1 MSKFSHLSSLV
12 FNKPLMVTQDYAETI
27 AVVLSDRLNLDVEG
41 LQIKSDAKDQRVA
54 TTNKGVA
61 VIPIVGSMSH
71 RSTGIEAMSGM
82 TSYTTLQKQFEAAFN
97 DPKVGSI
104 LMDIDSP
111 GGSVA
116 GAFDFR
122 DYLMSKK
129 GTKPV
134 YALARDAMC
143 SAAYLI
149 GSTADKVYATQT
161 ARVGSIGVVAMHTD
175 ASGKMEKEGLKPT
188 FISAGK
194 FKTAGNPYEK
204 LEGEKLKYLQDSVDE
219 SYDMFINAVAD
230 ARGIDKKAIR
240 DTEARVYGGKK
251 AVEIGLADGIRTYE
265 SVIAEMSAPNF
276 TTQGTRMENEL
287 NIKEAK
293 IADLTAAN
301 TKLQSDNEALRKQV
315 LDAGF
320 KITSEGLIAK
330 EAPEMIYVGGE
341 QIDASTLPKSVVD
354 ALKEKADTELT
365 SLATSEYPNLKASVA
380 KKLYATF
387 GEDEEMKEAI
397 AAFNTKMGSFLEEKG
412 DTDPGVEQKT
422 AQEKYDAAVKANM
435 EATGADKITAYAN
448 VANTEEGK
456 KLIQAIY
463 KEKE

>member
-97 DPKVGSI
+97 DPNVGSI

-265 SVIAEMSAPNF
+265 SVLAEMSAPNF
-276 TTQGTRMENEL
+276 TTQGTKMENEV
-287 NIKEAK
+287 NIEEAK

-301 TKLQSDNEALRKQV
+301 TKLQSDNETLRKQV

-397 AAFNTKMGSFLEEKG
+397 AAFNAKMGSFLEEKG

-448 VANTEEGK
+448 VANTDEGK

>member
-41 LQIKSDAKDQRVA
+41 LQIKSDAKDQREA

-61 VIPIVGSMSH
+61 VIPIIGSMSH
-71 RSTGIEAMSGM
+71 RATGIEAMSGM
-82 TSYTTLQKQFEAAFN
+82 TSYATLQKQFEAAFN
-97 DPKVGSI
+97 DPNVGSI

-175 ASGKMEKEGLKPT
+175 VSDKMEKDGIKPT

-219 SYDMFINAVAD
+219 SYDMFINAVAE

-240 DTEARVYGGKK
+240 ETEARVYGGKK

-265 SVIAEMSAPNF
+265 SVLAEMSAPNF
-276 TTQGTRMENEL
+276 TTQGIRMENEV
-287 NIKEAK
+287 NIEEAK

-320 KITSEGLIAK
+320 KITPEGLVAK
-330 EAPEMIYVGGE
+330 EAPEMISVGGE

-365 SLATSEYPNLKASVA
+365 VLATTEYPNLKASVA

-397 AAFNTKMGSFLEEKG
+397 AAFNANMGSFLEEKG

>member
-82 TSYTTLQKQFEAAFN
+82 TSYSTLQKQFEAAFN

-204 LEGEKLKYLQDSVDE
+204 LEGDKLKYLQDSVDE

-230 ARGIDKKAIR
+230 ARGIDKKVIR

-301 TKLQSDNEALRKQV
+301 TKLQSNNEALRKQV

-365 SLATSEYPNLKASVA
+365 LLATSEYPNLKASVA

-448 VANTEEGK
+448 VASTEEGK

>member
-71 RSTGIEAMSGM
+71 RATGIEAMSGM

-97 DPKVGSI
+97 DPNVGSI

-204 LEGEKLKYLQDSVDE
+204 LEGDKLKYLQDSVDE

-230 ARGIDKKAIR
+230 ARGIDKKVIR

-265 SVIAEMSAPNF
+265 SVLAEMSAPNF

-365 SLATSEYPNLKASVA
+365 LLATSEYPNLKASVA

-448 VANTEEGK
+448 VASTEEGK

>member
-71 RSTGIEAMSGM
+71 RATGIEAMSGM

-365 SLATSEYPNLKASVA
+365 LLATSEYPNLKASVA

>member
-54 TTNKGVA
+54 TTNKGIA

-82 TSYTTLQKQFEAAFN
+82 TSYSTLQRQFEAAFN
-97 DPKVGSI
+97 DPNVGSI

-149 GSTADKVYATQT
+149 GSTADKVYVTQT

-204 LEGEKLKYLQDSVDE
+204 LEGDKLKYLQDSVDE

-230 ARGIDKKAIR
+230 ARGIDKKVIR

-276 TTQGTRMENEL
+276 TTQGIRMENKL
-287 NIKEAK
+287 NIEEAK
-293 IADLTAAN
+293 IADLTVAN

-365 SLATSEYPNLKASVA
+365 LLATSEYPNLKASVA

-448 VANTEEGK
+448 VASTEEGK

>member
-97 DPKVGSI
+97 DPNVGSI

-204 LEGEKLKYLQDSVDE
+204 LEGDKLKYLQDSVDE

-230 ARGIDKKAIR
+230 ARGIDKKVIR

-265 SVIAEMSAPNF
+265 SVLAEMSAPNF
-276 TTQGTRMENEL
+276 TTQGTRMENKL

-365 SLATSEYPNLKASVA
+365 LLATSEYPNLKASVA

>member
-265 SVIAEMSAPNF
+265 SVLAEMSAPNF
-276 TTQGTRMENEL
+276 TTQGTKMENEV
-287 NIKEAK
+287 NIEEAK

-365 SLATSEYPNLKASVA
+365 VLATTEYPNLKASVA

-397 AAFNTKMGSFLEEKG
+397 TAFNTKMGSFLEEKG

-448 VANTEEGK
+448 VASTEEGK

>member
-82 TSYTTLQKQFEAAFN
+82 TSYSTLQRQFEAAFN
-97 DPKVGSI
+97 DPNVGSI

-276 TTQGTRMENEL
+276 TTQGTKMENEL
-287 NIKEAK
+287 NIEEAK

-365 SLATSEYPNLKASVA
+365 VLATTEYPNLKASVA

-397 AAFNTKMGSFLEEKG
+397 TAFNTKMGSFLEEKG

>member
-97 DPKVGSI
+97 DPNVGSI

-276 TTQGTRMENEL
+276 TTQGTKMENEVTV
-287 NIKEAK
+287 EDAK

-365 SLATSEYPNLKASVA
+365 LLATSEYPNLKASVA

>member
-82 TSYTTLQKQFEAAFN
+82 TSYSTLQRQFEAAFN
-97 DPKVGSI
+97 DPNVGSI

-204 LEGEKLKYLQDSVDE
+204 LEGDKLKYLQDSVDE

-230 ARGIDKKAIR
+230 ARGIDKKVIR

-365 SLATSEYPNLKASVA
+365 LLATSEYPNLKASVA

>member
-41 LQIKSDAKDQRVA
+41 LQIKSDAKEQREVA
-54 TTNKGVA
+54 TSKGVA
-61 VIPIVGSMSH
+61 IIPIVGSISH
-71 RSTGIEAMSGM
+71 RPTGIEAMSGM
-82 TSYTTLQKQFEAAFN
+82 TSYATLQKQFEAAFN
-97 DPKVGSI
+97 DPNVGSI

-204 LEGEKLKYLQDSVDE
+204 LEGDKLKYLQDSVDE

-230 ARGIDKKAIR
+230 ARGIDKKVIR

-265 SVIAEMSAPNF
+265 SVLAEMSAPNF

-365 SLATSEYPNLKASVA
+365 LLATSEYPNLKASVA

-448 VANTEEGK
+448 VASTEEGK

>member
-41 LQIKSDAKDQRVA
+41 LQIKSDAKEQREA
-54 TTNKGVA
+54 TTSKGVA

-71 RSTGIEAMSGM
+71 RATGIEAMSGM

-97 DPKVGSI
+97 DPNVGSI

-230 ARGIDKKAIR
+230 ARGIDKKVIR

-365 SLATSEYPNLKASVA
+365 LLATSEYPNLKASVA

>member
-82 TSYTTLQKQFEAAFN
+82 TSYSTLQKQFEAAFN
-97 DPKVGSI
+97 DPNVGSI

-204 LEGEKLKYLQDSVDE
+204 LEGDKLKYLQDSVDE

-230 ARGIDKKAIR
+230 ARGIDKKVIR

-276 TTQGTRMENEL
+276 TTQGTKMENEV
-287 NIKEAK
+287 NIEEAK
-293 IADLTAAN
+293 IAELTTAN

-365 SLATSEYPNLKASVA
+365 LLATSEYPNLKASVA